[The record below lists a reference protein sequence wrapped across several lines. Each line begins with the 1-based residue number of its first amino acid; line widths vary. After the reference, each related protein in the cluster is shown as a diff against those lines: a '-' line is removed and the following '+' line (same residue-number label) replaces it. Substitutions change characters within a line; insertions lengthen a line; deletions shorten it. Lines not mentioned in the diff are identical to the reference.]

1 MTDLD
6 PAIWD
11 NETLGAAA
19 NGVFLDVLE
28 KQQLENRAAAI
39 EGRPARIVKRE
50 NRYPGYVSD
59 NPNKPD
65 AEFGASYN
73 DGSSVVPVIAPPE
86 DGYNKFD
93 ESPADSSSKGAKLAA
108 KPVDKK

>member
-59 NPNKPD
+59 NPNTPD
-65 AEFGASYN
+65 AQFGASYE
-73 DGSSVVPVIAPPE
+73 DGTSVVPVIAPPE
-86 DGYNKFD
+86 DGYDKFT
-93 ESPADSSSKGAKLAA
+93 ESTKVGPPKTDKVAA